1 MRWLALGLAAFAAYW
16 APKVRGGKG
25 GADGEWWSGWGRYL
39 VGGLEHSFFP
49 FSWEWNKNPNWRT
62 HIFQRGRYTTNQIL
76 YVYWFVSILYYD
88 LFIYIIHVYIYI
100 IVYFYDNI
108 YIYMY
113 TCGDGSKPG
122 RYHSFGDWTSYEP
135 VNMDTHSWN
144 GTYMGIVQAVG
155 CKVRFKAFIY
165 WFIFDYIESSTC
177 FVDCW
182 MFNSG
187 SWNYLKGRWTIPF
200 V

>member
-25 GADGEWWSGWGRYL
+25 GLMVNGDL
-39 VGGLEHSFFP
+39 VGADIWLVVWNIVFFHSVGNGIKIPTDELIFF
-49 FSWEWNKNPNWRT
+49 
-62 HIFQRGRYTTNQIL
+62 RGVDIPPTKYYMFIDLLVYYTMIYLFTL
-76 YVYWFVSILYYD
+76 YMCV
-88 LFIYIIHVYIYI
+88 YI